1 MALRRSPAALSLRAN
16 DKEACVAAAPGL
28 NNRIVAWLRANG
40 GHVLVEALVNFILPF
55 VIYSYAEAPLG
66 DVRALL
72 ASSAPPIAWSLVEFA
87 RHRRV
92 DALSVLVVA
101 GIVLSLLAVIGGG
114 GAKFLQLRENLVT
127 GIIGLAFLGSALIGK
142 PLIYQLARASM
153 RRKSEGEAREFE
165 ALQVHAAFRR
175 TMMVMTLVWGLGLLA
190 NVAVS
195 VVLVFALTIRTYLIV
210 GPIVGYATM
219 GALTLWT
226 FLYGQRARRRGEER
240 RAAGEQAA
248 ATAELGGA

>member
-1 MALRRSPAALSLRAN
+1 MDETIGLSA
-16 DKEACVAAAPGL
+16 
-28 NNRIVAWLRANG
+28 RILAWLRASG

-55 VIYSYAEAPLG
+55 VIYSYAEAPFG

-72 ASSAPPIAWSLVEFA
+72 LSSAPPIAWSLIEFA

-101 GIVLSLLAVIGGG
+101 GIVLSLLAMIGGG
-114 GAKFLQLRENLVT
+114 GPKFLQLRENLVT
-127 GIIGLAFLGSALIGK
+127 GIIALVFLGSAAIGK
-142 PLIYQLARASM
+142 PLVYQLARASM
-153 RRKSEGEAREFE
+153 MRKSADEAEEFA

-175 TMMVMTLVWGLGLLA
+175 TMTVMTLVWGLGLLA

-195 VVLVFALTIRTYLIV
+195 VALVFALTIREYLIV

-240 RAAGEQAA
+240 RAADSAA
-248 ATAELGGA
+248 GGADIAEA

>member
-1 MALRRSPAALSLRAN
+1 VDEHTGLIARILTYLRT
-16 DKEACVAAAPGL
+16 
-28 NNRIVAWLRANG
+28 NG
-40 GHVLVEALVNFILPF
+40 GHVLVEAMVNFILPF
-55 VIYSYAEAPLG
+55 AIYSYAEAPLG

-101 GIVLSLLAVIGGG
+101 GIVLSLLAMIGGG

-153 RRKSEGEAREFE
+153 RRKSEGEAQEFE
-165 ALQVHAAFRR
+165 ALQVQAGFRR
-175 TMMVMTLVWGLGLLA
+175 TMTVMTLVWGLGLLA

-195 VVLVFALTIRTYLIV
+195 VALVFALSIRTYLIV

-240 RAAGEQAA
+240 RAAMAAGNEQS
-248 ATAELGGA
+248 AE

>member
-1 MALRRSPAALSLRAN
+1 MDETIGLSA
-16 DKEACVAAAPGL
+16 
-28 NNRIVAWLRANG
+28 RILAWLRASG
-40 GHVLVEALVNFILPF
+40 GHVMLEALVNFILPF
-55 VIYSYAEAPLG
+55 VIYSYAEGPFG

-72 ASSAPPIAWSLVEFA
+72 LSSAPPIAWSLIEFA

-101 GIVLSLLAVIGGG
+101 GIVLSLLAMIGGG
-114 GAKFLQLRENLVT
+114 GPKFLQLRENLVT
-127 GIIGLAFLGSALIGK
+127 GIIALVFLGSAAIGK
-142 PLIYQLARASM
+142 PLVYQLARASM
-153 RRKSEGEAREFE
+153 MRKSADEAQEFA

-175 TMMVMTLVWGLGLLA
+175 TMTVMTLVWGLGLLA

-195 VVLVFALTIRTYLIV
+195 VALVFALTIREYLIV

-226 FLYGQRARRRGEER
+226 FLYAQRARRRGEER
-240 RAAGEQAA
+240 RAAAQLAS
-248 ATAELGGA
+248 GAQSEGRA

>member
-1 MALRRSPAALSLRAN
+1 MDETIGLSA
-16 DKEACVAAAPGL
+16 
-28 NNRIVAWLRANG
+28 RILAWLRANG

-55 VIYSYAEAPLG
+55 VIYSYAQAPFG

-72 ASSAPPIAWSLVEFA
+72 LSSAPPIAWSLVEFA

-101 GIVLSLLAVIGGG
+101 GIILSLLAMIGGG
-114 GAKFLQLRENLVT
+114 GPKFLQLRENLVT
-127 GIIGLAFLGSALIGK
+127 GIIALVFLGSAAIGK

-153 RRKSEGEAREFE
+153 MRKSADEAQAFE
-165 ALQVHAAFRR
+165 ALQVHAGFRR
-175 TMMVMTLVWGLGLLA
+175 TMTVMTLVWGLGLLA

-195 VVLVFALTIRTYLIV
+195 VVLVFALTIREYLIL
-210 GPIVGYATM
+210 GPIVGYGTM

-226 FLYGQRARRRGEER
+226 FLYGQRARRRGEAR
-240 RAAGEQAA
+240 RAAAQLAASGETGAEGIA
-248 ATAELGGA
+248 ATR